1 MTLRSDLA
9 TAIQAAVPGVQ
20 VYDHLAD
27 VVALPAVVIQR
38 TSTYPKTTGGPYN
51 LEHDITLHII
61 VSRAM
66 PSESETLL
74 EDTFMDI
81 AEALPG
87 TAYRWTEFGG
97 AEPLTIN
104 NQDALSGALT
114 IKAKE

>member
-9 TAIQAAVPGVQ
+9 TAITAATTDVQ

-38 TSTYPKTTGGPYN
+38 TSTVPKTTGGPYN
-51 LEHDITLHII
+51 LEHDITLHLI
-61 VSRAM
+61 VQRAM
-66 PSESETLL
+66 PAQSETAL
-74 EDTFMDI
+74 EDLFMDI

-87 TAYRWTEFGG
+87 TQFRWTEFGG
-97 AEPLTIN
+97 AEPLTLN
-104 NQDALSGALT
+104 QQDALSGALT